1 MAEALIGTLA
11 GTIGEAGAGALV
23 SGAGLMA
30 GGAAADALGLG
41 GGKEPTP
48 VLTDAQEAIDYYKQA
63 AEAQKSYYLQGLN
76 YYQQAL
82 EKASQVVQKGY
93 LNANSTLKPLSQ
105 ASNNAL
111 NEMLKFMGMDPI
123 SATVSYADRF
133 SFSYGNDRAYND
145 IANTLRQAENIKDPA
160 ERAAVKQQML
170 SKADELSKSSGS
182 NLAGILGERP
192 KLLSFDEAKKA
203 FASGEDLPG
212 FPGKNNAQ
220 GFTGSNYDDYTDL
233 MMQKIK
239 DYDARAD
246 NIAKQQEARNA
257 QNLKVA
263 DDLKRWATEYTDEYQ
278 TGYTG
283 DEVTQRLQATPGYQF
298 QMEQGTQA
306 IARSQA
312 ARGRLASGNTDLA
325 IQEYG
330 QGLANTTYNQYM
342 DRLYSIVAGGS
353 GATAG
358 IAANQANEGQSLS
371 GLYQAGGLAAM
382 DTYRGIGD
390 YTGGTL
396 MHSGDIWM
404 QNEQFNAQNVN
415 QWNMNKMNQ
424 KQSGQNAAMGLAA
437 NAMNNQTQQGYL
449 GLANRRF
456 NYEVQQNNQT
466 GAGYMQQWSAGLP
479 SPGLKTG

>member
-63 AEAQKSYYLQGLN
+63 AEAQKGYYLQGLN

-82 EKASQVVQKGY
+82 EKAGQAVQKGY
-93 LNANSTLKPLSQ
+93 LDANSTLKPLSQ

-123 SATVSYADRF
+123 SATVSFADRF
-133 SFSYGNDRAYND
+133 SYSYGNDRAYND
-145 IANTLRQAENIKDPA
+145 IANTLRQAEKIKDPA

-170 SKADELSKSSGS
+170 SKADELSKTQAPDYSSIK
-182 NLAGILGERP
+182 AP
-192 KLLSFDEAKKA
+192 KMLSLEEYKA
-203 FASGEDLPG
+203 LKPGDPIPG
-212 FPGKNNAQ
+212 FPDNARAGQ
-220 GFTGSNYDDYTDL
+220 FNLSS
-233 MMQKIK
+233 
-239 DYDARAD
+239 YDAYAKYMTEGPMADYKRAME
-246 NIAKQQEARNA
+246 NVNKQQAARDA
-257 QNLKVA
+257 QNLKVS

-330 QGLANTTYNQYM
+330 QGLANTTYNQHL

-396 MHSGDIWM
+396 MHSGDVWM

-449 GLANRRF
+449 GLANKQF
-456 NYEVQQNNQT
+456 NYGVYQNNQT
-466 GAGYMQQWSAGLP
+466 GAGNMQQWSAGLP